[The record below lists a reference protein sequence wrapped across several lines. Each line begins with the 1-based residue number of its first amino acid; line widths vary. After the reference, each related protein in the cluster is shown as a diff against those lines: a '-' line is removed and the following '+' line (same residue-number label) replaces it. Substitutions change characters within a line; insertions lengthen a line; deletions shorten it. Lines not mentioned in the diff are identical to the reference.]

1 MRHLDVL
8 LETSLWEI
16 LDTGVEEEPVSGTS
30 ETLGWIQ
37 VVKASVLSST
47 LSVALATAS
56 DLYNSKQKTF

>member
-1 MRHLDVL
+1 MRHLYVL

-16 LDTGVEEEPVSGTS
+16 LNTEVEEEPVSGTS